1 MPFEK
6 PLVFYVIH
14 SKCDHENENKIN
26 EEESI
31 QILEFLG
38 LIALIENI

>member
-1 MPFEK
+1 MHFEK
-6 PLVFYVIH
+6 PLVFYVIQ
-14 SKCDHENENKIN
+14 SKYDHENENKIN